1 MGGVAG
7 RSRHEMIEREARVSG
22 LRDFRTPTLEA
33 VERRRLQLWGVALVI
48 LIVLTIGTVVVS
60 VLPTIPTVAGYG
72 LHSAIR
78 LGMVTI
84 GLAFCAYVVEKEWAL
99 RRLTRMLVDERVLS
113 AALSNRLKELSTLAA
128 VGKAVNAVLHLDDVL
143 NIILSSAL
151 ELLEGAGGSI
161 KLVDGADTLK
171 AVCVHGNDPA
181 KGAKVKIGSSIAGEV
196 AATREPLLISGTADP
211 ERFANLIPR
220 QNPVQS
226 SISVPLLH
234 RDRVL
239 GVLNISG
246 GAGRSFTEYDLRAMT
261 LFAEHAA
268 VSIANA
274 RLYEAQV
281 ERVAEL
287 MEVNRLKSEFVANV
301 SHELRT
307 PLTSILGSV
316 ITLRNLELGGD
327 QREEFLN
334 TIERQGRRLLR
345 LIEELLT
352 AAKLEREGSS
362 GVDVGPVDVAAIAR
376 VIARDEGLAG
386 NSIEVQAPQSSF
398 AVAQADLVQRV
409 LLNLID
415 NATKYGA
422 PPIRILVEEA
432 GDMVTMSVVD
442 RGPGVGAKDRDRIF
456 HRFTRLD
463 ATGSL
468 PGMGLGL
475 PIARDLLAAC
485 GGRVWVEEAPGGGA
499 AFHVALP
506 SPARQEAVS

>member
-1 MGGVAG
+1 MSGVAVKP
-7 RSRHEMIEREARVSG
+7 RHEMIEREARVSG

-48 LIVLTIGTVVVS
+48 LIVLTVGTVVFS
-60 VLPTIPTVAGYG
+60 LLPVVPHGAGFGVY
-72 LHSAIR
+72 AAVRI
-78 LGMVTI
+78 GMLAI

-128 VGKAVNAVLHLDDVL
+128 VGKAVNSVLQLDDVL

-161 KLVDGADTLK
+161 MLSDGADTLR
-171 AVCVHGNDPA
+171 AACVHGNDAA
-181 KGAKVKIGSSIAGEV
+181 KGARVSIGSSIAGEV
-196 AATREPLLISGTADP
+196 AATREPLLITGAADP
-211 ERFANLIPR
+211 QRFTNLTSR
-220 QNPVQS
+220 ENPVES
-226 SISVPLLH
+226 SVSVPLIH
-234 RDRVL
+234 RDRLL
-239 GVLNISG
+239 GVLNVSG
-246 GAGRSFTEYDLRAMT
+246 GPGRSFTEYDLRAMT

-268 VSIANA
+268 VSIANG
-274 RLYEAQV
+274 RLYEEQV
-281 ERVAEL
+281 ERVAAL

-316 ITLRNLELGGD
+316 ITLRNLDLGLD
-327 QREEFLN
+327 EREEFMD

-352 AAKLEREGSS
+352 AAKLEQEG
-362 GVDVGPVDVAAIAR
+362 GRGIELGPVDVAAIAR
-376 VIARDEGLAG
+376 DIAREEGLAG
-386 NSIEVQAPQSSF
+386 NSIDVEAPESCP
-398 AVAQADLVQRV
+398 AMAQADLVQRV
-409 LLNLID
+409 LLNLVD

-422 PPIRILVEEA
+422 PPIRILVQEE
-432 GDMVTMSVVD
+432 GDTVTVSVVD
-442 RGPGVGAKDRDRIF
+442 RGPGVRAKDRDRIF
-456 HRFTRLD
+456 DRFTRLD
-463 ATGSL
+463 ATGTL

-475 PIARDLLAAC
+475 PIARDLLTAC

-499 AFHVALP
+499 AFRVALP
-506 SPARQEAVS
+506 APVRQEAVS